1 MPEPQPVAFRQGV
14 SLHSFAH
21 EYCAAKW
28 SLEDMMELA
37 THLGGGIE
45 IVGPSHQR
53 GFPHPSPDFE
63 RRFRSNVERF
73 ELTPVCYGSY
83 ADPFVRP
90 DRSLTDDELYAY
102 TVPQLESA
110 ARLGFGLVRLQFY
123 AATVAER
130 LLPHAKRLGLRMGY
144 ELHAPL
150 TFESDQTKRLI
161 EQIEEVDDPRL
172 GLIPDC
178 GIFMRSVPKQ
188 HIGVAHARGVA
199 PAIISQALAL
209 WRAKVLLND
218 ALPTLRN
225 MGLAER
231 DFDVIEVFWGH
242 AGQSDP
248 GLLVTFARHVIH
260 MHGKFFSIVDG
271 DEPDVRYSDIV
282 GALIHAGY
290 AGWLMSEYE
299 GPEGVNGFDIVRA
312 HQAMIARM
320 IDRHEVGSVDGVQVD
335 PVDPRR
341 SA

>member
-1 MPEPQPVAFRQGV
+1 MPESQPSALRLGV
-14 SLHSFAH
+14 TFHSFAG
-21 EYCAAKW
+21 EYCSAKW
-28 SLEDMMELA
+28 SLEDLMELS

-53 GFPHPSPDFE
+53 GFPHLSPDFE

-73 ELTPVCYGSY
+73 GLTPVCYGSY

-110 ARLGFGLVRLQFY
+110 ARLGFSLVRLQFF
-123 AATVAER
+123 AATVVER
-130 LLPHAKRLGLRMGY
+130 LLPHAEKFGLRMGY

-161 EQIEEVDDPRL
+161 EQIERIDNPHL

-178 GIFMRSVPKQ
+178 GIFARSVPKL
-188 HIGVAHARGVA
+188 HVDAAHARGVA
-199 PAIISQALAL
+199 PAIINQALAM
-209 WRAKVLLND
+209 WQAKVLLND
-218 ALPTLRN
+218 ALPKLKE

-231 DFDVIEVFWGH
+231 DIDVIEIFWGC

-260 MHGKFFSIVDG
+260 MHGKYFSIVDG
-271 DEPDVRYSDIV
+271 DEPDVRYFDV
-282 GALIHAGY
+282 VRALTQARY
-290 AGWLMSEYE
+290 DGWLMSEYE
-299 GPEGVNGFDIVRA
+299 GLGSVNSFEIVRA
-312 HQAMIARM
+312 HQAMITRM
-320 IDRHEVGSVDGVQVD
+320 MQQH
-335 PVDPRR
+335 PVRVKSDEFH
-341 SA
+341 

>member
-1 MPEPQPVAFRQGV
+1 MPEPRPSAFRLGV
-14 SLHSFAH
+14 SLHSFAS
-21 EYCAAKW
+21 EYCSAKW
-28 SLEDMMELA
+28 SLEDLMELA
-37 THLGGGIE
+37 TYLGGGIE

-53 GFPHPSPDFE
+53 GFPHLSPDFE
-63 RRFRSNVERF
+63 RRFHSNVERF
-73 ELTPVCYGSY
+73 GLTPVCYGSY

-123 AATVAER
+123 AAPVAER
-130 LLPHAKRLGLRMGY
+130 LLPIAERLGLRMGY

-161 EQIEEVDDPRL
+161 EQIKRVDDPRL

-188 HIGVAHARGVA
+188 HIDGAHARGVA
-199 PAIISQALAL
+199 PAIIGQALTL

-218 ALPTLRN
+218 ALPKLKE

-231 DFDVIEVFWGH
+231 DIDVIEVFWGH
-242 AGQSDP
+242 SGQSDP
-248 GLLVTFARHVIH
+248 DLLVTFARHIIH
-260 MHGKFFSIVDG
+260 VHGKFFAIVDG

-282 GALIHAGY
+282 RALIQAGY
-290 AGWLMSEYE
+290 DGWLMSEYE

-320 IDRHEVGSVDGVQVD
+320 IERHQGV
-335 PVDPRR
+335 
-341 SA
+341 STG

>member
-1 MPEPQPVAFRQGV
+1 MREPAFRVGV

-21 EYCAAKW
+21 DYCAAKW

-53 GFPHPSPDFE
+53 GFPHVSPDFE

-73 ELTPVCYGSY
+73 DLTPVCYGSY

-123 AATVAER
+123 AASVAER
-130 LLPHAKRLGLRMGY
+130 LLPHTERLGLRMGY

-150 TFESDQTKRLI
+150 TFESDQAQRLI
-161 EQIEEVDDPRL
+161 AQIERLGSPRL

-178 GIFMRSVPKQ
+178 GIFTRSVPKQ
-188 HIGVAHARGVA
+188 HVDAAHVRGVA
-199 PAIISQALAL
+199 PAIIDEALAL
-209 WRAKVLLND
+209 WRGKMLLGD
-218 ALPTLRN
+218 ALPMLKSV
-225 MGLAER
+225 GLADR
-231 DFDVIEVFWGH
+231 DLDVIEVFWGH

-248 GLLVTFARHVIH
+248 ALLVTHARHVIH
-260 MHGKFFSIVDG
+260 VHGKYFSLRDG
-271 DEPDVRYSDIV
+271 DEPDVRYADIV
-282 GALIHAGY
+282 RALVEAGY
-290 AGWLMSEYE
+290 DGWLMSEYE
-299 GPEGVNGFDIVRA
+299 GPEGVDTFAIVQA
-312 HQAMIARM
+312 HQAMIKKM
-320 IDRHEVGSVDGVQVD
+320 MG
-335 PVDPRR
+335 P
-341 SA
+341 